1 MSDYK
6 NGKIYEIVCNIT
18 GEVYIGSTVQSLEE
32 RLCKHKCKKT
42 HTCTSKQ
49 IIDRGNYYIELL
61 ETYPCETKHELL
73 LKETEYQKNIKCI
86 NKVMA
91 CRSKQEWIKDN
102 KEIILQKTK
111 EYFKDNKEIILQR
124 NKEYRDANK
133 ELISQRHKIKV
144 ECECGSIIRVTDLA
158 KHKRTQK
165 HLKYISTLPCV
176 SPLLPGTAV
185 EGPRDSSCSPSVN
198 VSVQKQD

>member
-1 MSDYK
+1 MPEYK
-6 NGKIYEIVCNIT
+6 NGKIYQIVCNIT
-18 GEVYIGSTVQSLEE
+18 REVYIGSTCCSLEE
-32 RLCKHKCKKT
+32 RLRLHKIIRAEC
-42 HTCTSKQ
+42 CSKQ
-49 IIDRGNYYIELL
+49 IIERGDYYIELL